1 MDLDALP
8 AEIGFC
14 DKLETLDVMGNPIDN
29 LPETLVE
36 CRQLY
41 ELKINFKTFY
51 KLLDNYMFQLV
62 AEGKIRSEHIPQV
75 IFELE
80 SLRVLD
86 LSRTKTNSF
95 PTGHT
100 LASLTELHLSNNFFF
115 DIPESICM
123 LAQLKTLDLSHN
135 RLTTIPDYF
144 DRMTR
149 LEILILAFN
158 KLTVVSKSFGRL
170 PVLHTLIARH
180 NHLHTIEKEFCQS
193 SSLTELDLS
202 YNNLTHIPDEL
213 CRLNKLETLDLRYNK
228 IERLPLIMRQ
238 MIGLKSMNVFAANRL
253 RTGLHLSGNSITDP
267 PSYIWKSTDIRTLY
281 NYFEDKDKRL
291 TTSFH
296 HLKIILIGPKNIG
309 KTTFAR
315 KLVHDRKAVCKTRT
329 TVDMFLSILQQRSS
343 ENNRAEDHFQSQT
356 GYESSLL
363 TSSTLTD
370 QWIENRVSTNDDDLS
385 QRPSKVKRTYP
396 PLLKTYRS
404 SETNDDILQKSTLI
418 TKNNF
423 HFTLL
428 DLTSQPS
435 FEILYPLVYDS
446 KALYVIPV
454 NLTLLQQI
462 LSEDA
467 RPANND
473 R

>member
-8 AEIGFC
+8 PEIGFC
-14 DKLETLDVMGNPIDN
+14 NKLETLDVTGNPIDN

-41 ELKINFKTFY
+41 ELKINYKTFY

-95 PTGHT
+95 PSEHALVG
-100 LASLTELHLSNNFFF
+100 LKELYLSNNSFF

-123 LAQLKTLDLSHN
+123 LAELKVLDMSHN
-135 RLTTIPDYF
+135 RLTTIPEYF
-144 DRMTR
+144 ERMTN

-170 PVLHTLIARH
+170 PVLHTLIADH
-180 NHLHTIEKEFCQS
+180 NHLHTIDKDFCQS
-193 SSLTELDLS
+193 SSLIELDLA
-202 YNNLTHIPDEL
+202 YNSLTHIPDEL
-213 CRLNKLETLDLRYNK
+213 CALKQLETLDLRYNK
-228 IERLPLIMRQ
+228 IERLPLIMRH
-238 MIGLKSMNVFAANRL
+238 MIGFKSMNLFAANRL

-281 NYFEDKDKRL
+281 NYFEGEEKRL
-291 TTSFH
+291 ATSYF
-296 HLKIILIGPKNIG
+296 HLKLILIGPKKTG
-309 KTTFAR
+309 KTTYAR
-315 KLVHDRKAVCKTRT
+315 KLVNDRKTVSKTRN
-329 TVDMFLSILQQRSS
+329 TVDMYLSILQQRSS
-343 ENNRAEDHFQSQT
+343 QNDRPENNFQSQT
-356 GYESSLL
+356 GFESSRL

-370 QWIENRVSTNDDDLS
+370 QWIENRVSTNDDDLPN
-385 QRPSKVKRTYP
+385 RPSKAKRTHP

-404 SETNDDILQKSTLI
+404 GETNDDVLQKLTLI
-418 TKNNF
+418 TKNNI
-423 HFTLL
+423 HCTIL
-428 DLTSQPS
+428 DLTSEPS
-435 FEILYPLVYDS
+435 FELLYPLIYDS
-446 KALYVIPV
+446 KALYIIPV
-454 NLTLLQQI
+454 NLTLL
-462 LSEDA
+462 LKSLRENNPSEDLEE
-467 RPANND
+467 
-473 R
+473 